1 MTDKYHP
8 SESSHKKI
16 TSNVAKDF
24 FASFPSGVTIVT
36 SSNLNG
42 ALQGTTVSAF
52 TSVSLEPTL
61 ILICLDQKSR
71 TATAIS
77 ERKSF
82 AVHFLNAEMSDLA
95 THFAQNLD
103 HKFSDI
109 SYKLS
114 NKNIPII
121 KDCSTYIECDLQA
134 SHFEGDHIIMIGSV
148 TKIESS
154 SDFEP
159 LVYHQRLFHSLRQVD
174 Q

>member
-1 MTDKYHP
+1 
-8 SESSHKKI
+8 
-16 TSNVAKDF
+16 
-24 FASFPSGVTIVT
+24 
-36 SSNLNG
+36 
-42 ALQGTTVSAF
+42 
-52 TSVSLEPTL
+52 
-61 ILICLDQKSR
+61 
-71 TATAIS
+71 
-77 ERKSF
+77 
-82 AVHFLNAEMSDLA
+82 MSDLA

-103 HKFSDI
+103 QKFSDI

-114 NKNIPII
+114 SKNVPII